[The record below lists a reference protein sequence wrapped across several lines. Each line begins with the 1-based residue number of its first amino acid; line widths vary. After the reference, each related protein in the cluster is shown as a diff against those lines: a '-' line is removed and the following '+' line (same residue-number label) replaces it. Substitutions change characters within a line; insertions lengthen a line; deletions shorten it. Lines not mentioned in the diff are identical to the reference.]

1 MAAVVVAA
9 VVVQRW
15 EISANC
21 ASTMVSEESENE
33 ETDDKVR
40 VEPGVCTTALKLSRR
55 CYKNCT

>member
-1 MAAVVVAA
+1 MAA

-15 EISANC
+15 EISADC
-21 ASTMVSEESENE
+21 ASAMVSEESENE